1 MANPILHFYGAA
13 GSVTGS
19 CFLLEAGG
27 TRILIDCGIFQ
38 GSKSEKE
45 LNYKP
50 FPFEPARIDAVLLTH
65 AHIDHSGLLPKLAK
79 AGYGGPIFATAATID
94 LCTIMLQDSGHI
106 QESEVRQ
113 LNRRNR
119 RRARETVEPI
129 YTADDARSM
138 LPQFIAVEYGEW
150 RETVGGVRFRY
161 WNAGHLMGSASIEV
175 EVPGADGATRILFS
189 GDVGASNKLFENLPR
204 APSGIDYLICES
216 TYGDREREE
225 YALNDRRDRLRE
237 VVASSSSTGGV
248 LLIPSFAVE
257 RTQEVLTDLVAL
269 MDEGEVPRCPI
280 MIDSPLASRA
290 TEAFKKHV
298 ADLSHGKA
306 FLRALNAPNVRFTET
321 AEQSKALDLVRG
333 FHIVIAAS
341 GMCEAGRIRHRL
353 KNWLWRRE
361 CTVLFV
367 GFQAAGTLG
376 RILQEGATDVRIQ
389 GEEIHVGARMA
400 TLDAYSGHADAS
412 ELDAWIAEREPIR
425 KAIFL
430 VHGEESAR
438 EAMSAR
444 LPKPVSAK
452 VVCSSLDEA
461 YELSP
466 AGARLIE
473 DRTHARLKSV
483 VPGRPDWNN
492 DYQRFVL
499 DLSDRLKSVADEK
512 GRAVVLRRLRR
523 ALDPDDVPAV
533 EGRRDANVNHGS

>member
-1 MANPILHFYGAA
+1 MANPILHFHGAA

-19 CFLLEAGG
+19 CFLLETVGR
-27 TRILIDCGIFQ
+27 RILIDCGMFQ

-50 FPFEPARIDAVLLTH
+50 LPFDPEKLDAVLLTH

-79 AGYGGPIFATAATID
+79 AGYGGPVFATAATID

-150 RETVGGVRFRY
+150 RETVGVRFRY

-175 EVPGADGATRILFS
+175 EAPGEDGATRILFS
-189 GDVGASNKLFENLPR
+189 GDLGASNKLFENLPR
-204 APSGIDYLICES
+204 APSGVDYLICES

-237 VVASSSSTGGV
+237 VVASANSPGGV

-290 TEAFKKHV
+290 TEAFKKHA
-298 ADLSHGKA
+298 ADLGHGKA

-333 FHIVIAAS
+333 FHIIIAAS

-376 RILQEGATDVRIQ
+376 RILQDGATDVRIQ
-389 GEEIHVGARMA
+389 GEDIHVGARMA

-412 ELDAWIAEREPIR
+412 ELDAWVAGREPIR
-425 KAIFL
+425 NAIFL

-438 EAMSAR
+438 EAMSTR
-444 LPKPVSAK
+444 LPKQVSAE
-452 VVCSSLDEA
+452 VVCPSLDEA

-466 AGARLIE
+466 GGARLVE
-473 DRTHARLKSV
+473 DMTPARIKPV

-523 ALDPDDVPAV
+523 ALDPDEVPAV
-533 EGRRDANVNHGS
+533 EGRSDANADHES

>member
-50 FPFEPARIDAVLLTH
+50 FPFEPARIDAALLTH

>member
-1 MANPILHFYGAA
+1 M
-13 GSVTGS
+13 
-19 CFLLEAGG
+19 
-27 TRILIDCGIFQ
+27 FQ

-50 FPFEPARIDAVLLTH
+50 FPFVTSRIDAVLLTH

-79 AGYGGPIFATAATID
+79 AGYGGPIYATPATID

-150 RETVGGVRFRY
+150 RETVGGLRFRY

-175 EVPGADGATRILFS
+175 ETAGADGATRILFS
-189 GDVGASNKLFENLPR
+189 GDVGASNKLFENLPL
-204 APSGIDYLICES
+204 APSGVDYLICES

-225 YALNDRRDRLRE
+225 YALKDRRDRLRE
-237 VVASSSSTGGV
+237 VVASSNSPGGV

-290 TEAFKKHV
+290 TEAFKKHA
-298 ADLSHGKA
+298 ADLGHGKA

-333 FHIVIAAS
+333 FHIIIAAS

-353 KNWLWRRE
+353 KNWLWRQE

-389 GEEIHVGARMA
+389 GEEIHVCARMA

-412 ELDAWIAEREPIR
+412 ELDAWVAGREPIR

-430 VHGEESAR
+430 VHGEERAR

-444 LPKPVSAK
+444 LPKQVSAK
-452 VVCSSLDEA
+452 VVCPSLDDA

-473 DRTHARLKSV
+473 DRTPARIKPV

-523 ALDPDDVPAV
+523 ALDPDDVSAV
-533 EGRRDANVNHGS
+533 EGRRDGNVNHGS

>member
-1 MANPILHFYGAA
+1 MTNPILHFHGAA

-19 CFLLEAGG
+19 CFLLETAGG
-27 TRILIDCGIFQ
+27 RILVDCGMFQ

-50 FPFEPARIDAVLLTH
+50 LPFNPEKVDAVLLTH

-113 LNRRNR
+113 LNGRNR

-175 EVPGADGATRILFS
+175 ETPGADGATRILFS

-204 APSGIDYLICES
+204 APSGVDYLICES

-225 YALNDRRDRLRE
+225 YALKDRRDRLRE
-237 VVASSSSTGGV
+237 VVASSNSAGGV

-269 MDEGEVPRCPI
+269 MDEGQVPRCPI

-290 TEAFKKHV
+290 TEAFKKHA
-298 ADLSHGKA
+298 ADLGHGKA

-333 FHIVIAAS
+333 FHIIIAAS

-353 KNWLWRRE
+353 KNWLWRPE

-376 RILQEGATDVRIQ
+376 RILQEGATDIRIQ
-389 GEEIHVGARMA
+389 GEEIHVCARMG

-412 ELDAWIAEREPIR
+412 ELDAWVAEREPIR
-425 KAIFL
+425 NAVFL

-444 LPKPVSAK
+444 LSKQVSAK
-452 VVCSSLDEA
+452 VVCPSLDDA

-473 DRTHARLKSV
+473 DTTPARIKPV
-483 VPGRPDWNN
+483 VPGKADWNN

-499 DLSDRLKSVADEK
+499 DLSDRLKSVADER

-523 ALDPDDVPAV
+523 ALDPEDVSAV
-533 EGRRDANVNHGS
+533 EGRRDFDANHGS

>member
-1 MANPILHFYGAA
+1 MANPILHFHGAA

-27 TRILIDCGIFQ
+27 TRILIDCGMFQ

-129 YTADDARSM
+129 YTADDARGM

-225 YALNDRRDRLRE
+225 YALKDRRDRLRE
-237 VVASSSSTGGV
+237 VVASSNNTGGV

-333 FHIVIAAS
+333 FHIIIAAS

-425 KAIFL
+425 NAIFL

-452 VVCSSLDEA
+452 VVCPSLDEA

>member
-1 MANPILHFYGAA
+1 MADPILHFHGAA

-19 CFLLEAGG
+19 SFLLEAGG
-27 TRILIDCGIFQ
+27 TRILIDCGMFQ

-106 QESEVRQ
+106 QESEVQQ

-129 YTADDARSM
+129 YTADDARGM

-225 YALNDRRDRLRE
+225 YALKDRRDRLRE
-237 VVASSSSTGGV
+237 VVASSNSAGGV

-333 FHIVIAAS
+333 FHIIIAAS

-425 KAIFL
+425 KAVFL

-452 VVCSSLDEA
+452 VVCPSLDEA

>member
-150 RETVGGVRFRY
+150 RETVGGVSFRY

-225 YALNDRRDRLRE
+225 YALNDRRDQLRE

-333 FHIVIAAS
+333 FQIVIAAS

-430 VHGEESAR
+430 VHGEQSAR

-444 LPKPVSAK
+444 LPKPVSEK
-452 VVCSSLDEA
+452 VVCPSLDDA

>member
-1 MANPILHFYGAA
+1 MANPILHFHGAA

-27 TRILIDCGIFQ
+27 TRILIDCGMFQ

-50 FPFEPARIDAVLLTH
+50 FPFEPSRIDAVLLTH

-138 LPQFIAVEYGEW
+138 LPQFIAVEYEEW

-175 EVPGADGATRILFS
+175 EAPGTDEATRILFS

-204 APSGIDYLICES
+204 APSEVDYLICES

-225 YALNDRRDRLRE
+225 YALKDRRDRLRE
-237 VVASSSSTGGV
+237 VVASSNGPGGV

-290 TEAFKKHV
+290 TEAFKKH
-298 ADLSHGKA
+298 AAYLGHGKA

-333 FHIVIAAS
+333 FHIIIAAS

-353 KNWLWRRE
+353 KNWLWRQE

-389 GEEIHVGARMA
+389 GDEIHVCARMT

-412 ELDAWIAEREPIR
+412 ELDAWVAEREPIR

-444 LPKPVSAK
+444 LPQQASAK
-452 VVCSSLDEA
+452 VVCPSLDDA

-473 DRTHARLKSV
+473 DTRPARIKPV

-523 ALDPDDVPAV
+523 ALDPDDVSAA
-533 EGRRDANVNHGS
+533 EGRRDGNVDHGS

>member
-1 MANPILHFYGAA
+1 MANPILHFHGAA

-19 CFLLEAGG
+19 SFLLEAGG
-27 TRILIDCGIFQ
+27 TRILIDCGMFQ

-129 YTADDARSM
+129 YTADDARGM
-138 LPQFIAVEYGEW
+138 LPQFIGVEYGEW

-225 YALNDRRDRLRE
+225 YALKDRRDRLRE
-237 VVASSSSTGGV
+237 VVASSNSTGGV

-333 FHIVIAAS
+333 FHIIIAAS

-425 KAIFL
+425 KAVFL

-444 LPKPVSAK
+444 LPKQVSAK
-452 VVCSSLDEA
+452 VVCPSLDDA

-473 DRTHARLKSV
+473 DRTPARLKPV

>member
-1 MANPILHFYGAA
+1 MANPILHFHGAA

-19 CFLLEAGG
+19 CFLLETLGG
-27 TRILIDCGIFQ
+27 RILVDCGMFQ

-50 FPFEPARIDAVLLTH
+50 LPFDPEKVDAVLLTH

-79 AGYGGPIFATAATID
+79 AGYGGPVFATAATID

-129 YTADDARSM
+129 YTADDARRM
-138 LPQFIAVEYGEW
+138 LPQFIAVEYDEW
-150 RETVGGVRFRY
+150 RETVGVRFRY

-175 EVPGADGATRILFS
+175 EAPGADGATRILFS

-204 APSGIDYLICES
+204 APSGVDYLICES

-225 YALNDRRDRLRE
+225 YALKDRRERLRE
-237 VVASSSSTGGV
+237 LVASSNSPGGV

-290 TEAFKKHV
+290 TEAFKKHA
-298 ADLSHGKA
+298 ADLGHGKA

-333 FHIVIAAS
+333 FHIIIAAS

-361 CTVLFV
+361 CSVLFV

-376 RILQEGATDVRIQ
+376 RVLQEGATDVRIQ
-389 GEEIHVGARMA
+389 GEEIHVCARMA

-412 ELDAWIAEREPIR
+412 ELDAWIAGREPIR

-430 VHGEESAR
+430 VHGEGSAR
-438 EAMSAR
+438 EAMSTR
-444 LPKPVSAK
+444 LPKQVSAE
-452 VVCSSLDEA
+452 VVCPLLDDS
-461 YELSP
+461 YELAP

-473 DRTHARLKSV
+473 DRTPARTKPV

-492 DYQRFVL
+492 DYQGFVL

-533 EGRRDANVNHGS
+533 EGRRDANADHGS

>member
-1 MANPILHFYGAA
+1 MANPILHFHGAA

-19 CFLLEAGG
+19 CFLLETVGR
-27 TRILIDCGIFQ
+27 RILIDCGMFQ

-50 FPFEPARIDAVLLTH
+50 LPFDPEKVDAVLLTH

-138 LPQFIAVEYGEW
+138 LPQFIAVEYDEW
-150 RETVGGVRFRY
+150 RETVGVRFRY

-175 EVPGADGATRILFS
+175 EAPGEDGATRILFS

-204 APSGIDYLICES
+204 APSGVDYLICES

-225 YALNDRRDRLRE
+225 YALKDRRDRLRE
-237 VVASSSSTGGV
+237 LVASSNSPGGV

-290 TEAFKKHV
+290 TEAFKKHA
-298 ADLSHGKA
+298 ADLGHGKA

-333 FHIVIAAS
+333 FHIIIAAS
-341 GMCEAGRIRHRL
+341 GMCEAGRIRHPL

-389 GEEIHVGARMA
+389 GEEIHVCARMA

-412 ELDAWIAEREPIR
+412 ELDAWIADREPIR

-430 VHGEESAR
+430 VHGEGSAR
-438 EAMSAR
+438 EAMSTR
-444 LPKPVSAK
+444 LPKQVSAE
-452 VVCSSLDEA
+452 VVCPLLDDS
-461 YELSP
+461 YELAP

-473 DRTHARLKSV
+473 DRTPARTKPV

-492 DYQRFVL
+492 DYQGFVL

-523 ALDPDDVPAV
+523 ALDPDEVPAV
-533 EGRRDANVNHGS
+533 EGRRDANADHGS

>member
-1 MANPILHFYGAA
+1 MANPILHFHGAA

-19 CFLLEAGG
+19 CFLLETVGR
-27 TRILIDCGIFQ
+27 RILIDCGMFQ

-50 FPFEPARIDAVLLTH
+50 LPFDPEKVDAVLLTH

-138 LPQFIAVEYGEW
+138 LPQFIAVEYDEW
-150 RETVGGVRFRY
+150 RETVGVRFRY

-175 EVPGADGATRILFS
+175 EAPGEDGATRILFS

-204 APSGIDYLICES
+204 APSGVDYLICES

-225 YALNDRRDRLRE
+225 YALKDRRDRLRE
-237 VVASSSSTGGV
+237 LVASSNSPGGV

-290 TEAFKKHV
+290 TEAFKKHA
-298 ADLSHGKA
+298 ADLGHGKA

-333 FHIVIAAS
+333 FHIIIAAS

-389 GEEIHVGARMA
+389 GEEIHVCARMA

-412 ELDAWIAEREPIR
+412 ELDAWIADREPIR

-430 VHGEESAR
+430 VHGEGSAR
-438 EAMSAR
+438 EAMSTR
-444 LPKPVSAK
+444 LPKQVSAE
-452 VVCSSLDEA
+452 VVCPLLDDS
-461 YELSP
+461 YELAP

-473 DRTHARLKSV
+473 DRTPARTKPV

-492 DYQRFVL
+492 DYQGFVL

-523 ALDPDDVPAV
+523 ALDPDEVPAV
-533 EGRRDANVNHGS
+533 EGRRDANADHGS

>member
-1 MANPILHFYGAA
+1 MADPILHFHGAA

-19 CFLLEAGG
+19 SFLLEAGG
-27 TRILIDCGIFQ
+27 TRILIDCGMFQ

-106 QESEVRQ
+106 QESEVQQ

-129 YTADDARSM
+129 YTADDARGM

-225 YALNDRRDRLRE
+225 YALKDRRDRLRE
-237 VVASSSSTGGV
+237 VVASSNSAGGV

-333 FHIVIAAS
+333 FHIIIAAS

-425 KAIFL
+425 NAIFL
-430 VHGEESAR
+430 VHGEKSAR

-452 VVCSSLDEA
+452 VVCPSLDEA

>member
-1 MANPILHFYGAA
+1 MADPILHFHGAA

-19 CFLLEAGG
+19 SFLLEAGG
-27 TRILIDCGIFQ
+27 TRILIDCGMFQ

-106 QESEVRQ
+106 QESEVQQ

-129 YTADDARSM
+129 YTADDARGM

-225 YALNDRRDRLRE
+225 YALKDRRDRLRE
-237 VVASSSSTGGV
+237 VVASSNSAGGV

-333 FHIVIAAS
+333 FHIIIAAS

-425 KAIFL
+425 NAIFL

-452 VVCSSLDEA
+452 VVCPSLDEA